1 MSRSAKPKS
10 GAKGR
15 PTKKAPATSA
25 TASAKGR
32 KAIHKAARRK
42 KRGSKVNSVRFE
54 YDRHGAHA
62 AFVDVLDEST
72 RAASDLIAAAIQQS
86 WDELDEE

>member
-15 PTKKAPATSA
+15 PKKSPPSSA
-25 TASAKGR
+25 AASAKGR

-42 KRGSKVNSVRFE
+42 KRGSRVKSVRFD
-54 YDRHGAHA
+54 YDGHGAHA

-86 WDELDEE
+86 WDELDDE